1 MSAPAPKAPSTVG
14 AHVSSTLQVP
24 FAGMSDVGAHVPP
37 VRETPAPVTETVGA
51 VAAPEFVTVTLNE
64 EVEPTDA
71 VGNSPELKVIGP
83 AGRYVNA
90 EFSEPDKAF
99 PVPIGGTTTRFVT
112 VTPTGPLPSPIGVR
126 TVMVRES
133 ITTTSVA
140 GLPMLTV
147 APAANPVPV
156 IVTS

>member
-1 MSAPAPKAPSTVG
+1 MSVPEPKEPATVG
-14 AHVSSTLQVP
+14 AHVNCTLQVP

-37 VRETPAPVTETVGA
+37 VRETPAPVTETVGT
-51 VAAPEFVTVTLNE
+51 VAAPEFVTVTVNDV
-64 EVEPTDA
+64 VEPTEA
-71 VGNSPELKVIGP
+71 VGNAPELKVIGP

-90 EFSEPDKAF
+90 EFSEPNKAF
-99 PVPIGGTTTRFVT
+99 PVPIGGATTRFVT
-112 VTPTGPLPSPIGVR
+112 VTPTGPLPSPIGVCA
-126 TVMVRES
+126 VMVRES

-140 GLPMLTV
+140 GLPMLTI